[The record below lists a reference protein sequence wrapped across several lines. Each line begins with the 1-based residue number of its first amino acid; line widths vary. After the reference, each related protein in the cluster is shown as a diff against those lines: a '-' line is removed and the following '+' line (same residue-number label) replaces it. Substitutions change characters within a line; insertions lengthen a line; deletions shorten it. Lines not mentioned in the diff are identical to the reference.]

1 MHIQSSFCA
10 GLSQDGSIFQAE
22 RDHVQSM
29 VDGSLIFSFGTKRP
43 AHARSHEKDICPE
56 LTAPHARSR
65 PLTPV
70 SCHVS
75 LPLCVFLKDV
85 SGEMLIF
92 RPVQKN
98 AVLGNIMI
106 FSLTEVYFLGFS
118 WCIKDHANTVT
129 NTSDGVG
136 ELDDPFESTAS
147 GDRLGIVSWGDTKDN
162 NSTCIVCANKLRK
175 GMFRY
180 FWRGKRRTVERTI
193 HEQCVLEHKFLLP
206 TAGQWL

>member
-1 MHIQSSFCA
+1 MHVQSSFCA

-92 RPVQKN
+92 RPVQKKCRFGKHN
-98 AVLGNIMI
+98 D

-162 NSTCIVCANKLRK
+162 NSTYSVCEQVAKRNVPVFLERQETDCRADNTRAVCA
-175 GMFRY
+175 
-180 FWRGKRRTVERTI
+180 
-193 HEQCVLEHKFLLP
+193 
-206 TAGQWL
+206 

>member
-129 NTSDGVG
+129 RPMV
-136 ELDDPFESTAS
+136 LAS
-147 GDRLGIVSWGDTKDN
+147 LTTLSSPPRPATGLALCPGATPRI
-162 NSTCIVCANKLRK
+162 
-175 GMFRY
+175 
-180 FWRGKRRTVERTI
+180 TI
-193 HEQCVLEHKFLLP
+193 P
-206 TAGQWL
+206 RA